1 MRGAGSLCLLAL
13 SFGCCVLLGAD
24 GLRAAAP
31 ASLEPGESFAGRA
44 LADVLEQFG
53 RNGHPLNFSSALV
66 PADYLIPGEPPPGEP
81 LERLRRMLADAGL
94 DLQPA
99 PAGGSWL
106 VVRASRDRALAGRV
120 FSTGR
125 KRPVAGARVSLVAAY
140 LQDGRT
146 LETRARPDG
155 SFRFDGL
162 DGRLYRLRIEAVGF
176 TPREILPVR
185 AEQDGDPIAMNLVPL
200 PRFAAEITV
209 TPGEHSLVSSAADG
223 AFRLEREQVGVVPS
237 YGGDLTRVLGSVP
250 GIAAPD
256 NSAALS
262 IRGSEAADVAFVL
275 DGLELYEPFHL
286 ADFQSPF
293 SFIDSNGVESVDV
306 LAGGFPAE
314 FGDRHGGFIAV
325 DTLQPL
331 DAAQTRFR
339 LGTLNSAISHATPLS
354 AGSLSVSARRWY
366 PDAIR
371 ESTELG
377 DDELDPKFSDAY
389 LRYSTHLSSST
400 YLSAHLLYA
409 EDTIDA
415 VEPDGNE
422 EVRSDNESLYAWI
435 RSWTRWSERLFS
447 ETVFSAGE
455 LRRLREGISEPE
467 DDPIHVRDQRT
478 VRFYGLRHDMRWQP
492 SPKNLTKGGVEI
504 RPLDARYRYTSEL
517 PTAGRQFVLDPD
529 GTALSAYL
537 SHRAS
542 VSPSLALELGMR
554 WDDQTYAGAA
564 QWSPRLNGV
573 WRKGAQELRVA
584 FGHYFQ
590 SQRIYE
596 LPLKDGQTTFLA
608 PERSVQIDLSY
619 RRGWSN
625 GMQFRADAYRRRIT
639 DVQPRFENVFNP
651 LELFPETESDRSLIA
666 PESARAEGVEL
677 SLQAPSNRS
686 WSWWLSYA
694 WSRSRDRIA
703 GRDVPRSQ
711 DQPHAFKLALARQR
725 GPWSVA
731 LTGTAHS
738 GWPTIPAEVV
748 QVAGE
753 SELLLGP
760 RNSIR
765 HPTYVRLDGKVAYAL
780 SVGETDLSFEVEVLN
795 LADRQ
800 NVCCVDEIELGF
812 DGSGN
817 AFLIRDVDTWLG
829 ITPSFS
835 LRISF

>member
-1 MRGAGSLCLLAL
+1 MRVAGSVCLVALLISFGASICGALLA
-13 SFGCCVLLGAD
+13 S
-24 GLRAAAP
+24 P
-31 ASLEPGESFAGRA
+31 TKGEAFEGRP
-44 LADVLEQFG
+44 LADVLEELRQDG
-53 RNGHPLNFSSALV
+53 LALNFSSALV
-66 PADYLIPGEPPPGEP
+66 PPDYVVPREPPAGET
-81 LERLRRMLADAGL
+81 LDRLRGVLADAGL
-94 DLQPA
+94 ELRPA
-99 PAGGSWL
+99 PGGRSWL
-106 VVRASRDRALAGRV
+106 VVAARRDRVLRGRV

-125 KRPVAGARVSLVAAY
+125 KRPIGGARVSLIAAHV
-140 LQDGRT
+140 QDGRT
-146 LETRARPDG
+146 LETRSRPDG
-155 SFRFDGL
+155 TFRFDGL
-162 DGRLYRLRIEAVGF
+162 DGRLYVLQIEAIGF
-176 TPREILPVR
+176 TSREHAPVT
-185 AEQDGDPIAMNLVPL
+185 AASAGFPLAISLVPL

-209 TPGEHSLVSSAADG
+209 TPGEHSLVSSAGDG
-223 AFRLEREQVGVVPS
+223 AFRLDREQVGVVPS

-250 GIAAPD
+250 GITAPD

-293 SFIDSNGVESVDV
+293 SFIDSNRVESVDV

-331 DAAQTRFR
+331 ETAETQIRV
-339 LGTLNSAISHATPLS
+339 GTLNSAVSHAAPLS
-354 AGSLSVSARRWY
+354 RGSLSVSARRWY
-366 PDAIR
+366 PDAVR

-377 DDELDPKFSDAY
+377 DDELNPEFSDAY
-389 LRYSTHLSSST
+389 LRYTTHLSPET
-400 YLSAHLLYA
+400 YLSAHLLFA
-409 EDTIDA
+409 QDTVDA

-422 EVRSDNESLYAWI
+422 EVRADNESVYAWV
-435 RSWTRWSERLFS
+435 RSWTRWSDKLFS
-447 ETVFSAGE
+447 ETVFSAGQ

-467 DDPIHVRDQRT
+467 DDPIRVRDQRR
-478 VRFYGLRHDMRWQP
+478 VYFCGLRHDVRRQN
-492 SPKNLTKGGVEI
+492 SPRNLTKGGVEV
-504 RPLDARYRYTSEL
+504 RPLDARYSYASEL
-517 PTAGRQFVLDPD
+517 PGARQQIALEPD
-529 GTALSAYL
+529 GTSFSAYL

-554 WDDQTYAGAA
+554 WDDQNFAGAA

-573 WRKGAQELRVA
+573 WRKGSQELRFA

-596 LPLKDGQTTFLA
+596 LPLEDGQTSFFA
-608 PERSVQIDLSY
+608 PERSVQVDLSY

-625 GMQFRADAYRRRIT
+625 GLQFRADAYRRRIT

-651 LELFPETESDRSLIA
+651 LELFPETESDRNLIA
-666 PESARAEGVEL
+666 PESARTEGVEL
-677 SLQAPSNRS
+677 SLQAPSDRS
-686 WSWWLSYA
+686 WTWWLSYA

-703 GRDVPRSQ
+703 GHDVPRSQ
-711 DQPHAFKLALARQR
+711 DQPHTLKLALARQR

-738 GWPTIPAEVV
+738 GWPTVPAEVV
-748 QVAGE
+748 QLAGGP
-753 SELLLGP
+753 ELRLGP

-765 HPTYVRLDGKVAYAL
+765 HPTYVRVDGKLAYAL
-780 SVGETDLSFEVEVLN
+780 TVRNTALSFELEVLN

-817 AFLIRDVDTWLG
+817 PFLIRDVDTWLG